1 MKTKQK
7 NIQLLEE
14 NMNESYFYNPRVEI
28 LNWLKISK
36 FSTRNLTT

>member
-7 NIQLLEE
+7 NIQLLGE

-28 LNWLKISK
+28 PN
-36 FSTRNLTT
+36 